1 MRGRFWVTIQRL
13 ATASVFL
20 VVGVSL
26 LPAQIIV
33 EDDTGR
39 SVEFAESPCRI
50 VSLIPAV
57 TEIIFALGAEQC
69 LVGRSKYDNHPS
81 GVESIPDVGQAIGA
95 DVEKVLERGPD
106 LVLLIAGSDNARTV
120 EQFERLDVPSLV
132 LRLNRIRGLKATIER
147 MGLLL
152 GRESE
157 ADSLWNSIEGQLAA
171 VSERTAELPTVTVY
185 YDIAY
190 PPAITIGAG
199 SYLDSLITIAGGR
212 NAFHDVATPSPTVT
226 LEAIVLRDPDLIL
239 HPVSQG
245 WGGGAGPM
253 DRPLWRGLRA
263 LTSGGVREVDAD
275 LLHRLGPRIGEAA
288 WHLAEALHPELA
300 DSHP

>member
-1 MRGRFWVTIQRL
+1 
-13 ATASVFL
+13 
-20 VVGVSL
+20 
-26 LPAQIIV
+26 
-33 EDDTGR
+33 
-39 SVEFAESPCRI
+39 

-57 TEIIFALGAEQC
+57 TEIIFALGAEHC
-69 LVGRSKYDNHPS
+69 LVGRSMYDDHPS
-81 GVESIPDVGQAIGA
+81 SVELIPDVGQAIGA
-95 DVEKVLERGPD
+95 DVERVLERGPD

-120 EQFERLDVPSLV
+120 EQFERLNIPSLV
-132 LRLNRIRGLKATIER
+132 LRLNRISGLKATIER
-147 MGLLL
+147 MGHLL

-157 ADSLWNSIEGQLAA
+157 ADSLWNSIAGQLAT

-199 SYLDSLITIAGGR
+199 SYLDSLISIAGGR
-212 NAFHDVATPSPTVT
+212 NAFHDLSAPSPTVT

-245 WGGGAGPM
+245 WNGAGHPM
-253 DRPLWRGLRA
+253 SRPLWRGLRA
-263 LTSGGVREVDAD
+263 ITSDGVRAVDAD
-275 LLHRLGPRIGEAA
+275 LLHRLGPRLGEAA
-288 WHLAEALHPELA
+288 RHLAEALHPELV